1 MNKKKVALYCRV
13 STREQNTDNQKI
25 ILIEYAKSQNW
36 DFDIFE
42 EKESTRKTRPIKYD
56 LLQKLRKKE
65 FDAVCVLKLDRWG
78 RSTIELA
85 GEIQELKEKGI
96 DFISLRD
103 NIDLSTASGQLQFNI
118 ISAFA
123 QFERDIIR
131 ERTLDGLARAK
142 AEGKKLGRPKGSK
155 DKTPRQKSGYW
166 LKYYNEKK
174 KLNNRE
180 AVKRNQ
186 MNNSS

>member
-1 MNKKKVALYCRV
+1 MKKVAIYARV
-13 STREQNTDNQKI
+13 STREQTTDNQKI
-25 ILIEYAKSQNW
+25 ILLEHAKNQGW
-36 DFDIFE
+36 DFEFFE
-42 EKESTRKTRPIKYD
+42 EQESTRKTRPVKYN
-56 LLQKLRKKE
+56 LLQRLRKKE

-85 GEIQELKEKGI
+85 GEIQELKEKEI

-142 AEGKKLGRPKGSK
+142 AEGKQLGRPKGSK
-155 DKTPRQKSGYW
+155 DKKKRGKSGY
-166 LKYYNEKK
+166 LLRHFNTKEKIK
-174 KLNNRE
+174 NRKAQE
-180 AVKRNQ
+180 RYKEKAIKN
-186 MNNSS
+186 